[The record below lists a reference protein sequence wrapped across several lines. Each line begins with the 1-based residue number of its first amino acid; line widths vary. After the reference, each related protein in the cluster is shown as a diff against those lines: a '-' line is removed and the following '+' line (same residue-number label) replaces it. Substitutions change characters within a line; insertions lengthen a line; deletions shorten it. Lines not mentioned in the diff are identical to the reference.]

1 MDRRPKLDETF
12 CNIIDITDP
21 IDGDSH
27 VYFQPPESVKMKYP
41 AIRYK
46 LKGYEK
52 VYANDG
58 GYRILPSY
66 EVTLI
71 DRDPDSIYFKQIL
84 DLQYCSFDRAYASD
98 NLNHFVFTL
107 HH

>member
-12 CNIIDITDP
+12 CDIIDITDP
-21 IDGDSH
+21 IDGDTH

-46 LKGYEK
+46 IQGYK
-52 VYANDG
+52 TVFASDS
-58 GYRILPSY
+58 GYRIVPIY

-71 DRDPDSIYFKQIL
+71 DRNPDSVYFKPIL
-84 DLQYCSFDRAYASD
+84 SLPYCAFDRAYASD

-107 HH
+107 HN